1 MYDDH
6 PRLRGIVDDDDDGDD
21 DDDMNPSRQES
32 WPNGLAS
39 QRTLLIYVSFTTHL
53 CRLALV
59 QVDRKSTVYA

>member
-6 PRLRGIVDDDDDGDD
+6 PRLRGIVDDDDGDD

-39 QRTLLIYVSFTTHL
+39 QRTLSIYVSFSHP
-53 CRLALV
+53 LV
-59 QVDRKSTVYA
+59 STCVGTS